1 MILKVL
7 GSGSSGNCYLLESD
21 SECLVLESGLSL
33 MEVKKALN
41 FNIRKIVGVIAGHCH
56 SDHAGHTKE
65 YEKTGFKVF
74 KPYEC
79 EESAEAPIKI
89 GNFTIKAFP
98 LVHDVPC
105 YGFWIHHP
113 EIGKMVYVTDTEYCL
128 MRFKGLNHIIC
139 EENYDKSLLGAA
151 DENSEKRAHVL
162 TGHME
167 LQTTLDFIQTNDNAG
182 LRNII
187 LCHLSGNNSDGEL
200 FLQKTR
206 EVTDKEV
213 YIARKGLEISLDL
226 VPF

>member
-65 YEKTGFKVF
+65 YEKAGFKVF

-79 EESAEAPIKI
+79 EESAEAPIKL

-98 LVHDVPC
+98 LVHDVLC

-113 EIGKMVYVTDTEYCL
+113 GMGKMAYVTDTEYCSK
-128 MRFKGLNHIIC
+128 RFKGLNHIIC
-139 EENYDKSLLGAA
+139 EANYSKELLSQSE
-151 DENSEKRAHVL
+151 DDSEKKSHVL
-162 TGHME
+162 SGHME
-167 LQTTLDFIQTNDNAG
+167 LQTTLNFIQANDNAG

-187 LCHLSGNNSDGEL
+187 LCHLSSNNSNKEL
-200 FLQKTR
+200 FLKKAI

-213 YIARKGLEISLDL
+213 CIARKRLKIKLDL